1 MKRNLSALLTIGI
14 GVVGLGAMGGCA
26 YTHTQTGTSHF
37 RMTVAGADENHA
49 ALSADMTFEGY
60 KFEFK
65 GDPLA
70 LGKRIVQD
78 LGLFVRSIGAQFKKV
93 GP

>member
-1 MKRNLSALLTIGI
+1 MRKVLLT
-14 GVVGLGAMGGCA
+14 VAMLVLLGGGMTCLSGCA

-37 RMTVAGADENHA
+37 RVQVAGAGEDA
-49 ALSADMTFEGY
+49 ALSADMKFEGY

-70 LGKRIVQD
+70 LGLRVVNDIKTFI
-78 LGLFVRSIGAQFKKV
+78 GSIFTPNAGS
-93 GP
+93 